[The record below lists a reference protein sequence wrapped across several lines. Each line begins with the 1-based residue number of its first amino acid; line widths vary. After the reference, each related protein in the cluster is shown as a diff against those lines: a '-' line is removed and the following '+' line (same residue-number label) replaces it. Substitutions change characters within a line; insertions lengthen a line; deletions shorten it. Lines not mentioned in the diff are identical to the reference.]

1 MINNIKNSSN
11 QAEKLIRT
19 ILYMQDFHLKKLL
32 ITSKKLYFEEKITE
46 NKNNPKELWRTLKS
60 LGMAFKGGNNLKYQ

>member
-1 MINNIKNSSN
+1 
-11 QAEKLIRT
+11 
-19 ILYMQDFHLKKLL
+19 MQDFLLKKLL

>member
-1 MINNIKNSSN
+1 
-11 QAEKLIRT
+11 
-19 ILYMQDFHLKKLL
+19 MQDFHLKKLL

-46 NKNNPKELWRTLKS
+46 NKNNPKELWRILKS